1 MERTELETQ
10 NSTSILS
17 NGPST
22 SSKSSPSTS
31 INSRWKTKKYKEEAM
46 KQTKL
51 EKQVEKML
59 SKYEFTNILQP
70 ATYDQRKG
78 LADEIISLV
87 KYLIKERKQNAQ

>member
-1 MERTELETQ
+1 
-10 NSTSILS
+10 
-17 NGPST
+17 
-22 SSKSSPSTS
+22 
-31 INSRWKTKKYKEEAM
+31 M